1 MSGIGLILILI
12 AVGIFMLGMLLLRAY
27 YDGE

>member
-27 YDGE
+27 YDEE